1 MADDASDADNPL
13 QGYFDW
19 QVNTIML
26 ARDVTEPLRGG
37 DEAAHRRRRTEV
49 EEAVK
54 QFTLAVVP
62 EAYRNDPSLDW
73 PPSVM
78 IEITR
83 ATLYEAARLA
93 GMLAEPPAR

>member
-1 MADDASDADNPL
+1 MVDHASEQDNPL

-26 ARDVTEPLRGG
+26 ARDVREPLRGG
-37 DEAAHRRRRTEV
+37 DEAAHRRRRGEV
-49 EEAVK
+49 EEAVRR
-54 QFTLAVVP
+54 FTLSVVP
-62 EAYRNDPSLDW
+62 EAYRNDPTLQW

-93 GMLAEPPAR
+93 GMLAEPPA